1 MNNSFDFSMR
11 KFILILVLIFSIQP
25 WTKAEVIV
33 VVKNKLDD
41 NIFIKRKQDTS
52 EKAIKAA
59 MDGCIILFK
68 YNESMSLSKRKEMAN
83 ACYIYKVLDY
93 DNL

>member
-1 MNNSFDFSMR
+1 MKILISVLI
-11 KFILILVLIFSIQP
+11 FILIFQTL
-25 WTKAEVIV
+25 TKAEVIV

-41 NIFIKRKQDTS
+41 NISIKRKRDTS

>member
-1 MNNSFDFSMR
+1 MR
-11 KFILILVLIFSIQP
+11 IILVLTIIFFGLQS
-25 WTKAEVIV
+25 WTKADVIV
-33 VVKNKLDD
+33 IVKNKLDE
-41 NIFIKRKQDTS
+41 NIFIKRKLDTK

-59 MDGCIILFK
+59 MDGCMILFK

>member
-1 MNNSFDFSMR
+1 MLGKNTIR
-11 KFILILVLIFSIQP
+11 IVLALIITFLSLQS

-41 NIFIKRKQDTS
+41 NIFIKRKRDTS

>member
-1 MNNSFDFSMR
+1 MR
-11 KFILILVLIFSIQP
+11 IILVLTIIFFGLQS
-25 WTKAEVIV
+25 WTKADVIV
-33 VVKNKLDD
+33 IVKNKLDD
-41 NIFIKRKQDTS
+41 NIFIKRKLDTS
-52 EKAIKAA
+52 DKAIKAA

>member
-1 MNNSFDFSMR
+1 MKILISVLI
-11 KFILILVLIFSIQP
+11 FILIFQTL
-25 WTKAEVIV
+25 TKAEVIV

-41 NIFIKRKQDTS
+41 NIFIKRKRDTS

-68 YNESMSLSKRKEMAN
+68 YNESMSLSKRKDMAN